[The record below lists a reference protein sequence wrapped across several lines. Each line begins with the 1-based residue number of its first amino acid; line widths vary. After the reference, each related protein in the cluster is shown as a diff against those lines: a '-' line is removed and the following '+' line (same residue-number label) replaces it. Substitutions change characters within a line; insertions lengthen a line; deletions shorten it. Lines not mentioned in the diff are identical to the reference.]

1 MDGHGHH
8 DDRQSHDRSGHD
20 AHDPSGHDAHDR
32 SGHDHQDHQH
42 GGPAGPAGHDAGGH
56 GGHDKHAGHDPE
68 MFRRRFWLSLAATIP
83 LVVTSEMVMD
93 WFGYELDFA
102 GRSWLGPILGSFVFW
117 WGGWPF
123 LQGGAAEVRDRQPG
137 MMLLISMAITVAYA
151 ASMASSLDWFDLDF
165 WWELA
170 ALVTIMLLG
179 HWQEMKAI
187 GQAQGALAALAE
199 LLPDDAERVGPDG
212 TVTTV
217 ALADLRRGDV
227 VLVRSGARVPAD
239 GVIVEGEAELDE
251 SMVTGESRPVPKGA
265 GARVVAGTEEVALD
279 ALRPGDVVLVRS
291 GARVPGDGTIVEGE
305 AAFDESM
312 ITGESRPVTRGPGDR
327 VVGGTIATDSSIRV
341 TVTAVGEETTLA
353 GIRRLVAEA
362 QASRSRTQALADRA
376 AALLFSVALASGTIT
391 LIAWLAA
398 GEPDQAMERTVTVLV
413 IACPHALG
421 LAIPLVVA
429 ISTAVSAREGILV
442 KDRLALERMRT
453 VDTVLF
459 DKTGTLTTGTPEVR
473 EVIAEAGDEDTA
485 LSLAAAAEADSEHP
499 LARAIVEEAGRRRLD
514 VPVASGF
521 RSLTGRGVRAHVQGS
536 EIAVGGPAL
545 LRELGVEMPEGSSGA
560 VADWRRRGSSILT
573 VVRDGKPVAMIALED
588 TVRPESR
595 QAVTDLRNAG
605 LQVLMITGDAREVAD
620 AIGHDLG
627 IDDVRAEVLPE
638 HKEAV
643 VTGLQGE
650 GRRVAM
656 VGDGVND
663 APALARAD
671 VGIAIGAGTDVAIG
685 SAGVVLA
692 SDDPRGVSSVL
703 RLSRASYAKM
713 IQNLVWA
720 TGYNALALPLAAGV
734 LAPWGVVLAPAV
746 GAVAMSLSTIV
757 VAFNALLLRRLDL
770 RPGEA
775 AVPLETAPAS
785 TR

>member
-1 MDGHGHH
+1 MIQDWLGFSLPAFPG
-8 DDRQSHDRSGHD
+8 DDLVAPIFGS
-20 AHDPSGHDAHDR
+20 AVFLY
-32 SGHDHQDHQH
+32 
-42 GGPAGPAGHDAGGH
+42 GGQPFLAGGLEE
-56 GGHDKHAGHDPE
+56 ARA
-68 MFRRRFWLSLAATIP
+68 RR
-83 LVVTSEMVMD
+83 
-93 WFGYELDFA
+93 
-102 GRSWLGPILGSFVFW
+102 
-117 WGGWPF
+117 
-123 LQGGAAEVRDRQPG
+123 PG
-137 MMLLISMAITVAYA
+137 MMLLIALALIVAFG
-151 ASMASSLDWFDLDF
+151 ASVASAVGWLDLEF

-170 ALVTIMLLG
+170 LLVDVMLLG
-179 HWQEMKAI
+179 HWMEMRAL
-187 GQAQGALAALAE
+187 GQATSALEALAAL
-199 LLPDDAERVGPDG
+199 LPDTAERV
-212 TVTTV
+212 T
-217 ALADLRRGDV
+217 
-227 VLVRSGARVPAD
+227 
-239 GVIVEGEAELDE
+239 E
-251 SMVTGESRPVPKGA
+251 
-265 GARVVAGTEEVALD
+265 AGTEEVALD